1 MTWQDTI
8 KKNELD
14 NIDLLMGKL
23 KQAKEVIDQ
32 IEKVLQDEWTSKSI
46 KSITILKKKAIKSL
60 EEVSE
65 SQLKDLHATWMTTYM
80 TGTDSKMP
88 ANSKLVGHFSANRRW

>member
-32 IEKVLQDEWTSKSI
+32 IEKVLQDEWTYLRKR
-46 KSITILKKKAIKSL
+46 LL
-60 EEVSE
+60 N
-65 SQLKDLHATWMTTYM
+65 
-80 TGTDSKMP
+80 P
-88 ANSKLVGHFSANRRW
+88 